1 MQLTLLDWT
10 VFIGYF
16 LLLASLAIWVNQ
28 RQANNSSDY
37 FLGGNNMPPLLVA
50 ISVLATSQSAAT
62 FLGGPDMGFR
72 GNLSYLATNIGA
84 IIATLLVIKWLIP
97 RYYHLKVTTV
107 YELLESRFNAT
118 AKNHA
123 GKMYLFGRVFASGA
137 RLYMAALAVAM
148 LLFNNIDASSVVMAI
163 VLLAA
168 VGLACTMAGGIRSVI
183 YTDALQ
189 CAVYV
194 SAALV
199 VLGYLYH
206 SLQLDLASLYA
217 VLSQP
222 LADGTSKLLLFD
234 FRADIS
240 SSGVFTVWS
249 ALTGFVLLNIAA
261 FGLDQDMTQRVL
273 TCKTAAGGAK
283 ALLTSALLVIPVM
296 LIFIIIGLLLYI
308 YYQRPDVFSNNGSY
322 SGSFD
327 GEQITVFMYYVLN
340 EMPSGLRGL
349 VVVGVIAAALSTIT
363 SGLNSMA
370 SVLVADMYRPWREQR
385 GANTHCTTNGPGSND
400 RHYVRAGQWAMLLTA
415 VVLSLMAIVCFYWQ
429 QYSAMPLLAFALS
442 VMVFSYSGLLGVF
455 FTALFSKRGNSSS
468 VTAALLAGFTVT
480 LLMQPYILQQLSPTL
495 ASLDL
500 GFTWQLCLGTVVA
513 WLVCWSGNAQSTAT
527 SATVTAADAI
537 TYNVER

>member
-10 VFIGYF
+10 VFAGYF
-16 LLLASLAIWVNQ
+16 LLLATLAVWVN
-28 RQANNSSDY
+28 RRRADNSSDY
-37 FLGGNNMPPLLVA
+37 FLGGNSMPPLLVA

-84 IIATLLVIKWLIP
+84 IIAAILVIKWLIP
-97 RYYHLKVTTV
+97 RYYQLKVTTV
-107 YELLESRFNAT
+107 YELLENRFSAS

-148 LLFNNIDASSVVMAI
+148 LLFNNIEASSVVLAI
-163 VLLAA
+163 ALLALI
-168 VGLACTMAGGIRSVI
+168 GLACTMAGGIRSVI

-199 VLGYLYH
+199 VLGYLYS
-206 SLQLDLASLYA
+206 SLQLDLATLYR
-217 VLSQP
+217 VLSEP
-222 LADGTSKLLLFD
+222 LADGSNKLLLFD
-234 FRADIS
+234 FRPDFS
-240 SSGVFTVWS
+240 SSGVFTIWS

-283 ALLTSALLVIPVM
+283 ALLSSALMVIPVM
-296 LIFIIIGLLLYI
+296 LLFIMIGLLLYI
-308 YYQRPDVFSNNGSY
+308 YYQRPDVFSSASSY
-322 SGSFD
+322 NASFA

-370 SVLVADMYRPWREQR
+370 SVLVADMYQPWRQQR
-385 GANTHCTTNGPGSND
+385 HPATAP
-400 RHYVRAGQWAMLLTA
+400 RHYVRAGQWAMLFTA
-415 VVLSLMAIVCFYWQ
+415 LALSLMAILCFYWQ
-429 QYSAMPLLAFALS
+429 QYSDMPLLAFALS

-455 FTALFSKRGNSSS
+455 FTALFSKRGNSRS
-468 VTAALLAGFTVT
+468 VTAALLTGFAVT
-480 LLMQPYILQQLSPTL
+480 LLMQPYLLQFISPAL

-500 GFTWQLCLGTVVA
+500 GFTWQLCIGTLIA
-513 WLVCWSGNAQSTAT
+513 WLVCYSGAPAT
-527 SATVTAADAI
+527 TVAATDKA
-537 TYNVER
+537 ER

>member
-1 MQLTLLDWT
+1 MQLTLLDWII
-10 VFIGYF
+10 FFGYF
-16 LLLASLAIWVNQ
+16 LLLATLAIWVN
-28 RQANNSSDY
+28 RRRANNSSDY

-97 RYYHLKVTTV
+97 RYYQLKVTTV
-107 YELLESRFNAT
+107 YELLESRFDAT

-123 GKMYLFGRVFASGA
+123 GKMYLFGRAFASGA

-148 LLFNNIDASSVVMAI
+148 LLFNNIEPASVILAI
-163 VLLAA
+163 GLLAI

-194 SAALV
+194 TAALV
-199 VLGYLYH
+199 VLGYLYS
-206 SLQLDLASLYA
+206 SLQLDLASLYQ
-217 VLSQP
+217 VLAAP
-222 LADGTSKLLLFD
+222 LADGSSKLLLFD
-234 FRADIS
+234 FRPDFS
-240 SSGVFTVWS
+240 SSGVFTIWS

-283 ALLTSALLVIPVM
+283 ALLSSALMVIPVM
-296 LIFIIIGLLLYI
+296 LLFIVIGLLLYI
-308 YYQRPDVFSNNGSY
+308 YYQRPDVFSHSGQY
-322 SGSFD
+322 SGSFA

-340 EMPSGLRGL
+340 ELPSGLRGL

-370 SVLVADMYRPWREQR
+370 SVLVADIYQPWRQR
-385 GANTHCTTNGPGSND
+385 RQPATGE
-400 RHYVRAGQWAMLLTA
+400 RHYVRAGQYAMLLTA
-415 VVLSLMAIVCFYWQ
+415 LTLSLMAVLCFYWQ

-455 FTALFSKRGNSSS
+455 FTALFSQRGNSRS
-468 VTAALLAGFTVT
+468 VTAALIAGFTVT
-480 LLMQPYILQQLSPTL
+480 LLMQPYLLTLISPTL
-495 ASLDL
+495 ASWDL
-500 GFTWQLCLGTVVA
+500 GFSWQLCIGTLVA
-513 WLVCWSGNAQSTAT
+513 WLVCLSGKAQPG
-527 SATVTAADAI
+527 AAVI
-537 TYNVER
+537 TRVEN

>member
-16 LLLASLAIWVNQ
+16 LLLASLAIWVNR
-28 RQANNSSDY
+28 RQANSSSDY

-206 SLQLDLASLYA
+206 SLQLDLASLYT

-234 FRADIS
+234 FRADFS

-296 LIFIIIGLLLYI
+296 LIFIVIGLLLYI
-308 YYQRPDVFSNNGSY
+308 YYQRPDVFSNSGRY
-322 SGSFD
+322 SGSFA

-370 SVLVADMYRPWREQR
+370 SVLVADMYQPWRQQHH
-385 GANTHCTTNGPGSND
+385 AKTDD

-495 ASLDL
+495 ASIDL
-500 GFTWQLCLGTVVA
+500 GFTWQLCLGTAVA
-513 WLVCWSGNAQSTAT
+513 WLVCWSGKPQSTTSSAIVKPAVAT
-527 SATVTAADAI
+527 
-537 TYNVER
+537 TYSVER